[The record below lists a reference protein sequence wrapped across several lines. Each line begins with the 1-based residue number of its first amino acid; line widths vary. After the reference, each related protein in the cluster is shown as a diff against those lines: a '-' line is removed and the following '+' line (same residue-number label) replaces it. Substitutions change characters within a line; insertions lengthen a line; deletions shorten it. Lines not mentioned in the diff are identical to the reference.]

1 MILNFSLWVHNY
13 TARRETEIK
22 DDQNAL
28 KPDQR
33 QNLSM
38 RFDDLSRHFKK
49 IWPSVRLLSSFICLK
64 KLLGTGVEFHSQFIQ
79 VCLSAIK
86 TRQHALIFYTR
97 KGSQK
102 AITHKFLI
110 MFCLLP
116 SVTTRTSRRRNPF
129 AAKKSSNTTVQIKD
143 KCMEHVAHFFHGYQE
158 RHFLKGM
165 ARVKSNSLIQD
176 DCPELIW
183 VDILR
188 QAMITKRRIL
198 TGELAI

>member
-116 SVTTRTSRRRNPF
+116 SVTTRTSRRRNPL
-129 AAKKSSNTTVQIKD
+129 AAKKSSNTTVQIRD
-143 KCMEHVAHFFHGYQE
+143 KCMEHVADFFMVT
-158 RHFLKGM
+158 RKG
-165 ARVKSNSLIQD
+165 
-176 DCPELIW
+176 
-183 VDILR
+183 
-188 QAMITKRRIL
+188 TF
-198 TGELAI
+198 